1 MKTEELKQI
10 KILQDQVRTLI
21 KLNENYSRQIENFN
35 NISETQ
41 TRLLGRLMQRITR
54 VENEVFDL
62 DFFDSEETQQLQN

>member
-41 TRLLGRLMQRITR
+41 TRLLGRWMQRITR